1 MEPFK
6 RYRKNEA
13 EGKESTSEI
22 PHEYE
27 THPDASSELDGFHA
41 QAQTY
46 KQERPVGITQQMDQG
61 IKNDCKSRK

>member
-22 PHEYE
+22 PHEIRNS
-27 THPDASSELDGFHA
+27 PRC
-41 QAQTY
+41 
-46 KQERPVGITQQMDQG
+46 KQ
-61 IKNDCKSRK
+61 